1 MSDIPRFSMKPA
13 YKGYGMESDPIGWY
27 VLYED
32 YAELRRDLLQVQ
44 GELDEAKRMCEH
56 QERFKHEAN
65 QRAEKAEKSL
75 AELQTRLAHMSED

>member
-1 MSDIPRFSMKPA
+1 MSDKQDILDRLHDLHRQATEERSHYYTGSVIKA
-13 YKGYGMESDPIGWY
+13 AAREIS
-27 VLYED
+27 
-32 YAELRRDLLQVQ
+32 ELRR
-44 GELDEAKRMCEH
+44 MCAH